1 MQEEVLKSLNK
12 YTDLLMLVFLEAEA
26 FRLHTRPHI
35 SLEPGRSVSGTWAIL
50 QLRNHRHRGR
60 RLTRNRSNIN
70 QRKFHNRPS
79 ARTDCTF
86 KVTPRPTDLFTSR
99 APQVLL
105 RLFSPFLFF
114 WGDFLLFHQTN
125 PTTLSTLQIKQFWAN
140 RAILRKLSYFR
151 KLSHFR
157 KLSSFTWLLLVLLNL
172 V

>member
-1 MQEEVLKSLNK
+1 MNK

-105 RLFSPFLFF
+105 RLFSHFFSFGWLFDFCWTQKCWKARLDRWQTPSLEGRKNGFLKNIFI
-114 WGDFLLFHQTN
+114 
-125 PTTLSTLQIKQFWAN
+125 PIS
-140 RAILRKLSYFR
+140 KLCLIALKVS
-151 KLSHFR
+151 
-157 KLSSFTWLLLVLLNL
+157 
-172 V
+172 

>member
-1 MQEEVLKSLNK
+1 MNK

-86 KVTPRPTDLFTSR
+86 KVTPRPKDLYTSR

-105 RLFSPFLFF
+105 RLFSHFF
-114 WGDFLLFHQTN
+114 SFGVTFCFPTN
-125 PTTLSTLQIKQFWAN
+125 PPHSPKPLKFIFFKFLQLFEHTRLKC
-140 RAILRKLSYFR
+140 
-151 KLSHFR
+151 
-157 KLSSFTWLLLVLLNL
+157 
-172 V
+172 

>member
-70 QRKFHNRPS
+70 QRKFHNRPY
-79 ARTDCTF
+79 AKTDIALLKLPPNLKTF
-86 KVTPRPTDLFTSR
+86 LP
-99 APQVLL
+99 AELL
-105 RLFSPFLFF
+105 RFYCVFF
-114 WGDFLLFHQTN
+114 PISFLLG
-125 PTTLSTLQIKQFWAN
+125 
-140 RAILRKLSYFR
+140 
-151 KLSHFR
+151 
-157 KLSSFTWLLLVLLNL
+157 
-172 V
+172 